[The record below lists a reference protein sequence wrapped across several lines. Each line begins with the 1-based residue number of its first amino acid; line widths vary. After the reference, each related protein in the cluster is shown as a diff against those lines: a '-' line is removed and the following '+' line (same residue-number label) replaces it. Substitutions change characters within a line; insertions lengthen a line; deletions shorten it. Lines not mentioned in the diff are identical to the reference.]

1 MLLLSSYMF
10 RRCRHLQ
17 ETYNTILLIHT
28 EVNSLNKHTL
38 GARGGAVG

>member
-10 RRCRHLQ
+10 RRCRRLQ